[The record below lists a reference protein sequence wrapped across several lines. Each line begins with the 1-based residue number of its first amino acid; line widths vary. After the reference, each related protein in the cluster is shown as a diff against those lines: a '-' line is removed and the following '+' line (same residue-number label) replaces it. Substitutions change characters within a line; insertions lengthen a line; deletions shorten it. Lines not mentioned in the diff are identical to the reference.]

1 MRLLREPM
9 THFVALGALIFAVWS
24 LMGRHGAPPPA
35 GAPASVSRT
44 IDVTGADIDGL
55 RSGFRAA
62 WKRDPSPAELADLVE
77 GFVSDEIL
85 FREGMARGLDRDDR
99 VVRRRV
105 IEKMAALARPTAPS
119 SDPARSELLAWYRT
133 YGHRFLQ
140 PATVTF
146 DQLFFDPKRR
156 DDARA
161 AARAALA
168 PLAGA
173 AATDAAPTKV
183 GDAFFLPGRVAGKS
197 DLELAHLCGEA
208 FAGAL
213 PTAPIG
219 RWTGPV
225 SSNHGEHLVRVV
237 QREPARM
244 PPF

>member
-105 IEKMAALARPTAPS
+105 VEKMAALARPVAPS
-119 SDPARSELLAWYRT
+119 SDPSQSELHAWYQR
-133 YGHRFLQ
+133 YAHRCSRQ
-140 PATVTF
+140 ASVTF
-146 DQLFFDPKRR
+146 DQLFFDPKRH
-156 DDARA
+156 DDPRA
-161 AARAALA
+161 AAAAALA
-168 PLAGA
+168 PLGGA
-173 AATDAAPTKV
+173 APTDAAPAGV
-183 GDAFFLPGRVAGKS
+183 ADVFFLPPRMTGKS
-197 DLELAHLCGEA
+197 ELEL
-208 FAGAL
+208 
-213 PTAPIG
+213 
-219 RWTGPV
+219 
-225 SSNHGEHLVRVV
+225 
-237 QREPARM
+237 
-244 PPF
+244 